1 MKGLIEQYLATYAL
15 KVNPMT
21 ASRAADMLG
30 AFAGALCKEGHS
42 LTREDL
48 IAWRLH
54 LVRRGLKAYTIQGY
68 TGMVRGFVFWLYREG
83 YLLVNPYPK
92 EWDEHRAHPALRC
105 APSERRTQALLE
117 RVLEKSLCPIRDRAI
132 LELAYSSG
140 LRRAELCAL
149 SLRDLRGDWIL
160 VRGKGGHERVV
171 PLGATAKAWL
181 MQYLATERRRKAE
194 RFNLHEEA
202 LFLSWQGKRLGLL
215 SYSYLVQ
222 RHRGKENPITLHGFR
237 HACASHMLARG
248 ASVVVLQKLLGHR
261 KLSTTQIYTQV
272 ETESLKAVLERCHP
286 RG

>member
-1 MKGLIEQYLATYAL
+1 MKGLIEHYLAVYAL
-15 KVNPMT
+15 KVNLVT
-21 ASRAADMLG
+21 ASRTADTLRT
-30 AFAGALCKEGHS
+30 FAGALGKEGHV
-42 LTREDL
+42 LTRQDL

-54 LVRRGLKAYTIQGY
+54 LVRRGLKAYTIRGY
-68 TGMVRGFVFWLYREG
+68 TSMVRGFVFWLYREG

-92 EWDEHRAHPALRC
+92 EWDEARATPAIRR
-105 APSERRTQALLE
+105 APSERKTQALLE

-140 LRRAELCAL
+140 LRRGELCAL
-149 SLRDLRGDWIL
+149 SLRDVRGDWIL

-171 PLGATAKAWL
+171 PLGATAKGWL

-194 RFNLHEEA
+194 RFNPHEDA
-202 LFLSWQGKRLGLL
+202 LFLSWHGKRLGIQ

-222 RHRGKENPITLHGFR
+222 RHRGRESPITLHGFR